1 MYARLYNDVE
11 RFRDEDLLQEA
22 VRGETYQHLIRYRWS
37 KISRPL
43 GL

>member
-22 VRGETYQHLIRYRWS
+22 VRGETYHHLIRYWWPTIR
-37 KISRPL
+37 RPL